1 MKHATITI
9 EEVENG
15 MLVNIVDDDTRKRKQ
30 KRKASFTESM
40 AGGDGPTELS
50 DLLNVLKPNI
60 YIAATVEDACKRIT
74 EYFNYREKV

>member
-15 MLVNIVDDDTRKRKQ
+15 MLVNIVDDDTRRK
-30 KRKASFTESM
+30 KASRKSAFTESIQ
-40 AGGDGPTELS
+40 GGGPTELS
-50 DLLNVLKPNI
+50 ELLQVLKPNI
-60 YIAATVEDACKRIT
+60 YIASTVEDACKRIT